1 MGKYNTVDD
10 DKEIPLDMYEVAA
23 VSKGKH
29 IATYFPSPCE
39 NQV

>member
-10 DKEIPLDMYEVAA
+10 DKEIPLDVYEVKAGR
-23 VSKGKH
+23 KGKH
-29 IATYFPSPCE
+29 IATYFSSPCE